1 MKTINDLLRPNA
13 IVPIDQ
19 QTTQLLVD
27 ELKKKPAMKTFQELR
42 KISVIDKMKKKGR
55 FNYLS
60 WAYAVDVLLQED
72 KDANWEF
79 KAPQMFGETMMV
91 FCTVTA
97 FGASRTAFLPVM
109 NNNNQAIANP
119 DANQVNKAMQRCLV
133 KAIALHGIALYIFE
147 GEDIPEEDDE
157 PEKPIQK
164 AKIEDARLLK
174 AIDQI
179 KSGKYTTDK
188 LRAQFD
194 LTEEQDK
201 QVIEAIANA

>member
-1 MKTINDLLRPNA
+1 
-13 IVPIDQ
+13 
-19 QTTQLLVD
+19 
-27 ELKKKPAMKTFQELR
+27 MKTFAELR
-42 KISVIDKMKKKGR
+42 KISVIMKKKGR

-79 KAPQMFGETMMV
+79 KQPQMFGETMMV

-97 FGASRTAFLPVM
+97 FGTSRTAFLPVM

-133 KAIALHGIALYIFE
+133 KAIALHGIGLYIFE
-147 GEDIPEEDDE
+147 GEDIPEEDE
-157 PEKPIQK
+157 QEQVVQK
-164 AKIEDARLLK
+164 SKIEDARLLK
-174 AIDQI
+174 AIEQI
-179 KSGKYTTDK
+179 KSGKYSTDK

-201 QVIEAIANA
+201 KVVEALANA

>member
-1 MKTINDLLRPNA
+1 
-13 IVPIDQ
+13 
-19 QTTQLLVD
+19 
-27 ELKKKPAMKTFQELR
+27 
-42 KISVIDKMKKKGR
+42 MKKKGR

-97 FGASRTAFLPVM
+97 FGASRTAFFQVM
-109 NNNNQAIANP
+109 NNNNQPIANP
-119 DANQVNKAMQRCLV
+119 DANNVNKSMQRCLV
-133 KAIALHGIALYIFE
+133 KAIALHGIGLYIFE
-147 GEDIPEEDDE
+147 GEDIPEEDE
-157 PEKPIQK
+157 QEQIVQK
-164 AKIEDARLLK
+164 AKIEDSRLLK

-179 KSGKYTTDK
+179 KSGKYSTDK

-194 LTEEQDK
+194 LTKEQD
-201 QVIEAIANA
+201 QTVMEALANA

>member
-1 MKTINDLLRPNA
+1 
-13 IVPIDQ
+13 
-19 QTTQLLVD
+19 
-27 ELKKKPAMKTFQELR
+27 MKTFNELR

-147 GEDIPEEDDE
+147 GEDLPEEGDE
-157 PEKPIQK
+157 PDQPVQK
-164 AKIEDARLLK
+164 SKITDDRLSK
-174 AIDQI
+174 AIEKI
-179 KSGKYTTDK
+179 LSGDYTTKKLLDTFELTQEQIDTVDK
-188 LRAQFD
+188 
-194 LTEEQDK
+194 
-201 QVIEAIANA
+201 AIANA

>member
-1 MKTINDLLRPNA
+1 MKSFA
-13 IVPIDQ
+13 
-19 QTTQLLVD
+19 
-27 ELKKKPAMKTFQELR
+27 ELR
-42 KISVIDKMKKKGR
+42 KISVLDKMKKKGR

-109 NNNNQAIANP
+109 NNNNQPIANP
-119 DANQVNKAMQRCLV
+119 DASQVNKAMQRCLV

-147 GEDIPEEDDE
+147 GEDLPEECEEVEDKPKELPSITDE
-157 PEKPIQK
+157 
-164 AKIEDARLLK
+164 RLK
-174 AIDQI
+174 NAI
-179 KSGKYTTDK
+179 KSIQDKKYTTEQ
-188 LRAQFD
+188 LRAAFS
-194 LTEEQDK
+194 LTPEQDA
-201 QVIEAIANA
+201 QVVEALANA

>member
-1 MKTINDLLRPNA
+1 MKSFA
-13 IVPIDQ
+13 
-19 QTTQLLVD
+19 
-27 ELKKKPAMKTFQELR
+27 ELR
-42 KISVIDKMKKKGR
+42 KISVLDKMKKKGR

-109 NNNNQAIANP
+109 NNNNQPIANP
-119 DANQVNKAMQRCLV
+119 DASQVNKAMQRCLV

-147 GEDIPEEDDE
+147 GEDLPEEGEEVEDKPKELSSITDE
-157 PEKPIQK
+157 
-164 AKIEDARLLK
+164 RLK
-174 AIDQI
+174 NAI
-179 KSGKYTTDK
+179 KSIKEGAYTTEK
-188 LRAQFD
+188 LRDTFA
-194 LTEEQDK
+194 LTPEQDA
-201 QVIEAIANA
+201 QVIEALANA

>member
-1 MKTINDLLRPNA
+1 
-13 IVPIDQ
+13 
-19 QTTQLLVD
+19 
-27 ELKKKPAMKTFQELR
+27 MKTFQELR

-79 KAPQMFGETMMV
+79 KTPQMFGETMMV

-109 NNNNQAIANP
+109 NNNNQPIANP
-119 DANQVNKAMQRCLV
+119 DANNVNKSMQRCLV
-133 KAIALHGIALYIFE
+133 KAIALHGIGLYIFE
-147 GEDIPEEDDE
+147 GEDIPEEDE
-157 PEKPIQK
+157 QEQIVQK
-164 AKIEDARLLK
+164 AKIEDSRLLK

-179 KSGKYTTDK
+179 KSGKYSTDK

-194 LTEEQDK
+194 LTKEQD
-201 QVIEAIANA
+201 QTVMEAIANA

>member
-1 MKTINDLLRPNA
+1 
-13 IVPIDQ
+13 
-19 QTTQLLVD
+19 
-27 ELKKKPAMKTFQELR
+27 MKTFNELR
-42 KISVIDKMKKKGR
+42 KISVLDKMKKKGR

-109 NNNNQAIANP
+109 NNNNQPIANP
-119 DANQVNKAMQRCLV
+119 DAGQVNKAMQRCLV

-147 GEDIPEEDDE
+147 GEDLPEEGEEQDDA
-157 PEKPIQK
+157 PKTLPPITD
-164 AKIEDARLLK
+164 ERLLK
-174 AIDQI
+174 AIDSI
-179 KSGKYTTDK
+179 KEGKYTTEK
-188 LRAQFD
+188 LRETFA
-194 LTEEQDK
+194 LTPEQDA
-201 QVIEAIANA
+201 QVIEALANA

>member
-1 MKTINDLLRPNA
+1 
-13 IVPIDQ
+13 
-19 QTTQLLVD
+19 
-27 ELKKKPAMKTFQELR
+27 MKTFQELR

-79 KAPQMFGETMMV
+79 KQPQMFGETMMV

-109 NNNNQAIANP
+109 NNANQAIANP

-147 GEDIPEEDDE
+147 GEDIPEENDE
-157 PEKPIQK
+157 PDQPVQK

-179 KSGKYTTDK
+179 KAGKYSTDK

-194 LTEEQDK
+194 LTEEQDQK
-201 QVIEAIANA
+201 VVEALANA

>member
-1 MKTINDLLRPNA
+1 
-13 IVPIDQ
+13 
-19 QTTQLLVD
+19 
-27 ELKKKPAMKTFQELR
+27 MKTFAELR
-42 KISVIDKMKKKGR
+42 KLSVIDKMKKKGR

-79 KAPQMFGETMMV
+79 KQPQMFGETMMV

-147 GEDIPEEDDE
+147 GEDLPDEGDE
-157 PEKPIQK
+157 PDQPVQK
-164 AKIEDARLLK
+164 AKITDERLNK
-174 AIDQI
+174 AIEKI
-179 KSGKYTTDK
+179 LSGQYTTQK
-188 LRAQFD
+188 LLDTFD
-194 LTEEQDK
+194 LTQDQIDTVDK
-201 QVIEAIANA
+201 AIANA